1 MNPIEYY
8 LDKRIAFPGG
18 FPTKTPIFHSFHC
31 ATRDAKKPYLKLAF
45 GPNLMRLFLGP
56 LLELLWIKYIFEL
69 H

>member
-8 LDKRIAFPGG
+8 LDKHIEFSGG
-18 FPTKTPIFHSFHC
+18 SPTKTPICHSFHC
-31 ATRDAKKPYLKLAF
+31 ATRDAQNYTL
-45 GPNLMRLFLGP
+45 NLLLDPTSWGYFWDP